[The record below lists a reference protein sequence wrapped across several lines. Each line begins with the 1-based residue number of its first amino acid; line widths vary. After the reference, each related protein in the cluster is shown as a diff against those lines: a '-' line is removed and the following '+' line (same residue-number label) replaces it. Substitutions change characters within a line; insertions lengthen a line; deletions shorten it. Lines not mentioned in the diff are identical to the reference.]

1 MRNSPLRAF
10 VDLTRKDGPRVTEK
24 EKKDKEDEARQ
35 KREKANRFEHNVEA
49 KMDHYKDTFRK

>member
-1 MRNSPLRAF
+1 MRNSPLKAF

-24 EKKDKEDEARQ
+24 EKKDRQDKDRQ

-49 KMDHYKDTFRK
+49 KMGHYRDTFRK